1 MKIILRLFKVI
12 LNFKIK
18 LELEN
23 IEKQPNFLASLMDQ
37 IHLISTFQWVT
48 KKNNVDLHLFCLKEL
63 WTLFFSYDNPKY
75 GRYTTMYI
83 IPMLNV
89 DKTYPGVE
97 EPIKHGLIIKTSH
110 SNSSRNAVDITIE

>member
-37 IHLISTFQWVT
+37 IHLISTFQ
-48 KKNNVDLHLFCLKEL
+48 
-63 WTLFFSYDNPKY
+63 
-75 GRYTTMYI
+75 
-83 IPMLNV
+83 
-89 DKTYPGVE
+89 
-97 EPIKHGLIIKTSH
+97 
-110 SNSSRNAVDITIE
+110 